1 MNTQQQIRSHVVS
14 TGAMLRIIIP
24 ARVEILALP
33 FLGLFLSLLLAF
45 VFGLIAELATKWPR
59 MDIVVFWMNFA
70 GTAGLTCA
78 VFPISREFLL
88 ALGGRREIITLTPSA
103 LCIRFSTL
111 GMIKNREFIPDEV
124 QALRL
129 VPQEPDL
136 PWPGGFMQFWYRGKE
151 ISFARQISYSEAEVL
166 IRLIYRTGFLPVR
179 VQGVGRLTGHFKPC

>member
-1 MNTQQQIRSHVVS
+1 MDTQQQMRSHVVS
-14 TGAMLRIIIP
+14 AGTMLRIIIP

-45 VFGLIAELATKWPR
+45 VCSGLAELATKLPQIDR
-59 MDIVVFWMNFA
+59 VNYWMRLVS
-70 GTAGLTCA
+70 TAGLACA

-88 ALGGRREIITLTPSA
+88 ALGGRREVITLTQSS

-111 GMIKNREFIPDEV
+111 GIIQNREFVPDRV
-124 QALRL
+124 RALRL

-136 PWPGGFMQFWYRGKE
+136 PWPGGYIQFWYRGKE

-166 IRLIYRTGFLPVR
+166 IRLIYRSGLLPNA
-179 VQGVGRLTGHFKPC
+179 

>member
-1 MNTQQQIRSHVVS
+1 MILALGITRNTMLMNTQQQMRSHVVS
-14 TGAMLRIIIP
+14 TGTMLRIIIP

-33 FLGLFLSLLLAF
+33 FMGLFLSLLLVF
-45 VFGLIAELATKWPR
+45 VYGLTAELATKWPR
-59 MDIVVFWMNFA
+59 MDRVDFWMTFVA
-70 GTAGLTCA
+70 TAGFACF
-78 VFPISREFLL
+78 VFPISRDFLL
-88 ALGGRREIITLTPSA
+88 ALGGRREIITLSPNM

-136 PWPGGFMQFWYRGKE
+136 PWPGGFIQFWYRGKE

-166 IRLIYRTGFLPVR
+166 SRLMYRTGFLPNA
-179 VQGVGRLTGHFKPC
+179 

>member
-33 FLGLFLSLLLAF
+33 FMGLFLSLLLAF
-45 VFGLIAELATKWPR
+45 VYKLIAELPTQLHR
-59 MDIVVFWMNFA
+59 MDKVDFWMGFA
-70 GTAGLTCA
+70 LTTGLACF
-78 VFPISREFLL
+78 VFPISREFFL
-88 ALGGRREIITLTPSA
+88 ALGGRREIITLTSST

-136 PWPGGFMQFWYRGKE
+136 PWPGGFIQFWYREKE

-166 IRLIYRTGFLPVR
+166 SRLMYRTGFLPNA
-179 VQGVGRLTGHFKPC
+179 